1 MITKILKK
9 IKYYIKKMFIYIK
22 KAWVKYHF
30 MIPLSVWKNFFRK
43 YKTPIFIN
51 PDNER
56 DYNRWIKKN
65 KIKSKYKKLE
75 YNPLIS
81 VVIPVYNVDPKHLK
95 ACLKSI
101 LSQSYKNFE
110 ICIADD
116 NSTNKD
122 TITTLKKFEKKYK
135 NIKVVYRK
143 TNGHISRASNSALSL
158 ASGEFVAMID
168 DDDIISKYA
177 FYEMVKVLNDDKTID
192 FIYTDEDKVDLN
204 GVRKGVHFKADYS
217 PDTLLSCNYFCHLTL
232 LRTSILKKI
241 GGWKPG
247 YEGAQDHELFLRF
260 VEQTN
265 KIYHIPKVLYTW
277 KMIEGSTSISI
288 DNKFYAIEAEYK
300 TLKDTLK
307 RRNLNAIIHHNPNKL
322 TNWIEYKF
330 KGNPKVSII
339 IPTKEKID
347 VLTSCIDS
355 IYSKTT
361 YKNFEIII
369 VDNRSKSKKTFNEY
383 NKLLKCHDNIKLVNA
398 DIEFNYS
405 KLNNIG
411 VENSNG
417 EYLLFLNNDTKVI
430 TPNWLEIMIGYASL
444 SHIGAVG
451 AKLYFEDNT
460 IQSAGIVLSYE
471 LIAADAFKHYA
482 DGPGL
487 YGRFILPY
495 NYSAVCGACLM
506 VSKEKY
512 LNISGWNEEL
522 KIAYNDVDFCLRLL
536 KKGYYN
542 VLVPTVSLYHF
553 EPLSRGQDSDYEKV
567 KRLAQ
572 EQAYMRD
579 HWKDLLLRDP
589 FYNDN
594 YVKINP
600 FMLTNS
606 KHR

>member
-143 TNGHISRASNSALSL
+143 TNGHISRASNSALRL
-158 ASGEFVAMID
+158 AKGEFIAMID
-168 DDDIISKYA
+168 NDDIISKYA

-247 YEGAQDHELFLRF
+247 YEGAQDHDLFLRF
-260 VEQTN
+260 VEQTD

-277 KMIEGSTSISI
+277 RMVEGSTSISI
-288 DNKFYAIEAEYK
+288 DNKSYAIEAEYK

-322 TNWIEYKF
+322 PNWIEYKF

-339 IPTKEKID
+339 IPAKEKID

-369 VDNRSKSKKTFNEY
+369 VDNGSKSKKTFNEY

-512 LNISGWNEEL
+512 LNIAGWNEEL

-553 EPLSRGQDSDYEKV
+553 ESLSRGQDSDYKKV